1 MLSPVTN
8 HHHHHGSA
16 AGGSGNTTPSQLRS
30 AVAGIWSSVLSSGG
44 NGNNGL
50 PNHGIPVASTYDK
63 LLEKHHQT
71 LVQLKLSDPDLSET
85 IARGFRRF
93 QTKMRE
99 SQAQTNAS
107 IQCIGIPYLYTELHE
122 NVRYE
127 IAQAKV
133 LQIQAQQQQ
142 ERTNSVLSSPET
154 DRKFRIAR
162 ELAEARIKAQ
172 QALQL
177 QNKNQNQNSST
188 NDDDDN
194 ISLAS
199 SSASTASE
207 DHVVDGQ
214 QQQQPLSSP
223 VMKMMPPNNGQHSP
237 TSVIGMDNDIHE
249 AAGASSSYVH
259 LTPQQK
265 HALLSV
271 HDVDDEDDIQEVP
284 TADNEDDSD
293 DDSDD
298 DSVDE

>member
-16 AGGSGNTTPSQLRS
+16 AGGGGNTTPSQLRS

-44 NGNNGL
+44 NGSNSL

-63 LLEKHHQT
+63 LLEKHHHT
-71 LVQLKLSDPDLSET
+71 LAQLKLSDPDLSET

-99 SQAQTNAS
+99 SQSQTNAS
-107 IQCIGIPYLYTELHE
+107 VQCIGIPYLYTELHE

-177 QNKNQNQNSST
+177 QNKNQNKNSST
-188 NDDDDN
+188 NMDNDDN

-207 DHVVDGQ
+207 ENVVDG
-214 QQQQPLSSP
+214 QQQPLSSP
-223 VMKMMPPNNGQHSP
+223 VMKMMPPSSSGQHSP
-237 TSVIGMDNDIHE
+237 TSVIVMDNDIHD

-284 TADNEDDSD
+284 TADNDDSD
-293 DDSDD
+293 DDDD
-298 DSVDE
+298 DSDDE